1 MAKFGMGLIL
11 MVAALSFFVSMVELA
26 LKSKKK
32 KITSFFKYWWVVV
45 LGLG

>member
-1 MAKFGMGLIL
+1 MYGLIL

-26 LKSKKK
+26 LKRKK
-32 KITSFFKYWWVVV
+32 KIKYFFKYWWVVV